1 MSKAQTLKIL
11 SVITFLE
18 IVGMVVWP
26 IILGWGQL
34 MSSAGKLL
42 FTIFLLPF
50 IYYIGFFVFLSRYV
64 KRENNDQNIGLLIFS
79 NVVPIIGLLYV
90 LDVF

>member
-1 MSKAQTLKIL
+1 MSKAKTLKVL
-11 SVITFLE
+11 SVITILE
-18 IVGMVVWP
+18 IIGMVAWP
-26 IILGWGQL
+26 VILGWGQL
-34 MSSAGKLL
+34 IGPAGKLL

-50 IYYIGFFVFLSRYV
+50 IYYIAFFVFLSRCA
-64 KRENNDQNIGLLIFS
+64 KREKDDQNIGLLIFS

>member
-1 MSKAQTLKIL
+1 MSKAKTLKVL
-11 SVITFLE
+11 SVITILE
-18 IVGMVVWP
+18 IIGMVAWP
-26 IILGWGQL
+26 VILGWGQL
-34 MSSAGKLL
+34 IGPAGKLL

-50 IYYIGFFVFLSRYV
+50 IYYIAFFVFLSRYA
-64 KRENNDQNIGLLIFS
+64 KREKNDQNIGLLIFS